1 MYYYVIQFNIY
12 PQWLLTP
19 IPTIWCRSYSGRNN
33 TPQGQM
39 MAVSVDYLWYLILLI
54 YHKAPL
60 SYKILFTSVFQ
71 P

>member
-39 MAVSVDYLWYLILLI
+39 MAVSTIKLL
-54 YHKAPL
+54 YHIKFSLP
-60 SYKILFTSVFQ
+60 VFSNHNLCLQ
-71 P
+71 PVRELL